1 MNNVHLNILGSN
13 PFLDILNELEF
24 NNITNS
30 STQLKNSAKES
41 FVKIL
46 FAESLKI
53 KDIKFYLLQ
62 NEPTILFFKNKNF
75 IKENNLNLLN
85 FPLCLL

>member
-24 NNITNS
+24 NNIKNS

-62 NEPTILFFKNKNF
+62 NEPTILFLKNKNF
-75 IKENNLNLLN
+75 IK
-85 FPLCLL
+85 